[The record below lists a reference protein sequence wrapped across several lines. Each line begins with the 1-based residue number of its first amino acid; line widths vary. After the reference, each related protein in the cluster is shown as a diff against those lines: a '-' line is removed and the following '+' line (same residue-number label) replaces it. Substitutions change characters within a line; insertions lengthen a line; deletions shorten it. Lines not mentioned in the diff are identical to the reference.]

1 MYRLMK
7 IGITCYPSMGGSG
20 IIATELGIKLAER
33 GHDIHFITSNIPFR
47 IRKPLPNMTFHQVE
61 VNQYAVFQY
70 PPYDITLSTKIA
82 EVINEYDLDV
92 LHMHYAVPH
101 AVCGILAKHMSQKDI
116 KIMTTLHGTDITVL
130 GYDHSLKNAIKF
142 GIEGSDV
149 VTSVSQSLA
158 QQTYDIIETDKEIVP
173 IYNFVREK
181 EFPTKLNTP
190 TSEDEQLKAC
200 YGIQPDEKVLIHV
213 SNFRSVKRIDTIID
227 TFARVHKAIPSKL
240 ILLGDGPELMDM
252 KEKARQLNLEDA
264 VLFLGKQNWVSQFYQ
279 ISDLVLLLSEKES
292 FGLTLL
298 EAMKSGVVPI
308 GSTAGGIK
316 EVIKHE
322 DTGYIVNVGD
332 DEAASAYAIQLLT
345 NPELYHEM
353 QTRMLED
360 VANRFSSDLIADQY
374 EYYYKKMLEGNND

>member
-1 MYRLMK
+1 MK

-82 EVINEYDLDV
+82 EVINEYDLDL

-227 TFARVHKAIPSKL
+227 TFARVHKAITSKL

-252 KEKARQLNLEDA
+252 KEKARQLNLEDE

-345 NPELYHEM
+345 NPELYHTM

>member
-1 MYRLMK
+1 MK

-332 DEAASAYAIQLLT
+332 DETASAYAIQLLT

>member
-1 MYRLMK
+1 MK

-332 DEAASAYAIQLLT
+332 DEAASAYSIQLLT

-353 QTRMLED
+353 QTRILED

>member
-1 MYRLMK
+1 MK

-298 EAMKSGVVPI
+298 EAMKSGVDPI